1 MGLLLKGE
9 MMRLRLSRHRMAV
22 AAIIIP
28 LMILTQAFGCGGF
41 LKVTEKIAAENAHF
55 TNAVIIAHKDLDA
68 SGKPFVDDATE
79 TVLLTASKRIAQY
92 DDAAAQMFVDQNKQ
106 GVLNQV
112 DQALATVDTDIANGI
127 LGIKNSDRR
136 LQLQAVVAG
145 LRSLIITA
153 KTYVVAQG
161 GK

>member
-1 MGLLLKGE
+1 
-9 MMRLRLSRHRMAV
+9 MRLLRSGRRRMAI
-22 AAIIIP
+22 AAIMIP

-68 SGKPFVDDATE
+68 NGKPFVDDATE

-127 LGIKNSDRR
+127 LGIKNPDRR
-136 LQLQAVVAG
+136 LQLQAIVAG